1 MKIEKE
7 NGAIHFPGLNAL
19 RFFAAMIVLVT
30 HVEFIKKFLGHNDNL
45 WIQLDKKI
53 GFNGLST
60 VLNGGP
66 NGEIRLLSPL
76 VTLGG
81 YMGVVFFFV
90 LSGFLITYLLI
101 AEREESGTVQIRK
114 FYLRRILRI
123 WPLYLLLV
131 LLGFFVLPYIEW
143 FRLIPQEDQFY
154 NHFILNFICY
164 VLMVPNLAFSIVMEG
179 APNIGHLWSVGV
191 EEQFYLFWPLIL
203 AWSRRPLKAIT
214 IFIALW
220 LLVKIGFLFLQKKVM
235 GVPDLDPDLML
246 FSWWESIKRLL
257 GTMKFECMALGGVGA
272 WLYYHRRVP
281 VLKVCYSRVVEILSY
296 TSIVPII
303 YLLPKSMFS
312 VLHILLSIPFLLI
325 ILNVATNEDAIFK
338 FRWKRFNV
346 LGKISYGIYM
356 YHFLSIMF
364 CFNLLNY
371 FLEFPKNLLWWHSL
385 LLYALSI
392 GTTIGLSYVSY
403 AYFEK
408 AFLMRKKRYSVIHSS
423 DDVNR
428 H

>member
-1 MKIEKE
+1 MKQEEKMDV
-7 NGAIHFPGLNAL
+7 IHFPGLNAL

-53 GFNGLST
+53 GFNGLET
-60 VLNGGP
+60 ILCGGP
-66 NGEIRLLSPL
+66 NGDIRWLSPL

-101 AEREESGTVQIRK
+101 AEREKGAVQIKK

-131 LLGFFVLPYIEW
+131 FFGFFVLPHIEW

-154 NHFILNFICY
+154 SHFTLNLVCY
-164 VLMVPNLAFSIVMEG
+164 ILMVPNLAFSIVMEG

-191 EEQFYLFWPLIL
+191 EEQFYLFWPLII
-203 AWSRRPLKAIT
+203 AWSRRPIRAIT
-214 IFIALW
+214 VFIVLW
-220 LLVKIGFLFLQKKVM
+220 LCVKIGFLILQKKVM
-235 GVPDLDPDLML
+235 GVPDLDPDLMV

-272 WLYYHRRVP
+272 WMYYHRRGA
-281 VLKVCYSRVVEILSY
+281 VLRICYSKKVEILSY
-296 TSIVPII
+296 LSILPII

-312 VLHILLSIPFLLI
+312 VLHISLSIPFLII
-325 ILNVATNEDAIFK
+325 ILNVATNENAMLK
-338 FRWKRFNV
+338 FRWRRFNV

-356 YHFLSIMF
+356 YHFLCVMF
-364 CFNLLNY
+364 CFNLLDY
-371 FLEFPKNLLWWHSL
+371 FLDFPKNLLWWHSA
-385 LLYALSI
+385 LLYGLSI
-392 GTTIGLSYVSY
+392 MSTIGLSYISY
-403 AYFEK
+403 VYFES
-408 AFLMRKKRYSVIHSS
+408 AFLRKKERYSVVRSS
-423 DDVNR
+423 DAESG